1 MASHKVTGS
10 LFDGLSAK
18 PESVSV
24 EIHEPSGDMT
34 IWRASGERNEAT
46 RGDLSFELF
55 DDSPLIPIT
64 VRSIGRIELPN
75 TLETREALGKHL
87 SLSGKIP
94 AWMERRAYRAI
105 VGMAGA
111 LAIITLFVI
120 YAPPLVIPLMRP
132 LVTQGIQSAIAD
144 QSFAVLDRIILQ
156 PSSLDESKQ
165 RAVADDAL
173 RLQER
178 FFPERPIKV
187 LFRQVRNRPTMMN
200 AAALI
205 PNNMIIIDAIV
216 TGLTHDELKAV
227 LLHEL
232 GHLKFNH
239 GVDALLRASF
249 LGITSL
255 MILGGDP
262 GTLHGI
268 AISLLHA
275 QYSQANEMQADH
287 FAAESLK
294 AMGLDPMLL
303 ASALDKLEQAA
314 ENSSSDGD
322 KDASDYFASHPR
334 TSERKAAL
342 TAFTSEHPNEREP

>member
-24 EIHEPSGDMT
+24 EIHERSGDIT

-46 RGDLSFELF
+46 RGDISFELF
-55 DDSPLIPIT
+55 EDSPLIPIT

-75 TLETREALGKHL
+75 TQETRKALEQHL
-87 SLSGKIP
+87 SLRGKIP
-94 AWMERRAYRAI
+94 AWMERHAYRAV
-105 VGMAGA
+105 VGMAC
-111 LAIITLFVI
+111 AIVIVGLFVI
-120 YAPPLVIPLMRP
+120 YAPPLVVPLMRP
-132 LVTQGIQSAIAD
+132 LVTQRIQSAIAD
-144 QSFAVLDRIILQ
+144 QSFAVLDRLILR
-156 PSSLDESKQ
+156 PSALDEQKQ

-187 LFRQVRNRPTMMN
+187 LFRQVRERPTMMN

-205 PNNMIIIDAIV
+205 PNNMIIIDGIV
-216 TGLTHDELKAV
+216 TGLSPDELKAV

-232 GHLKFNH
+232 GHLKFHH

-275 QYSQANEMQADH
+275 QYSQGNEMEADH
-287 FAAESLK
+287 FAAQSLK
-294 AMGLDPMLL
+294 EMGLDPMLL
-303 ASALDKLEQAA
+303 ASALDKLERAA
-314 ENSSSDGD
+314 DSSTSPD
-322 KDASDYFASHPR
+322 KKDVSDYFASHPR
-334 TSERKAAL
+334 TSQRKAAL
-342 TAFTSEHPNEREP
+342 TAFKSAHPN